1 MGIRYR
7 SRGSYMMSYYDRMK
21 NGKRG
26 FIFKNESEYLIE
38 RDKLFNEHGNGWW
51 ITWGLEKLRKRT
63 RVKK

>member
-1 MGIRYR
+1 
-7 SRGSYMMSYYDRMK
+7 MMSYYDKMK

-26 FIFKNESEYLIE
+26 FIFKNESEYLTE